1 MRRKISILGSTGSIG
16 RQALEVIEKLD
27 NKFEIV
33 ALTAG
38 SNTELLNE
46 QIKKFKPKYAY
57 AEDIKAIKGAT
68 PLSLEEICSNKEN
81 DIILVAVSG
90 RIGLKPTITAINN
103 GIDIAL
109 ANKET
114 LVMAGDIVMKL
125 AKDKGVKIIP
135 VDSEH
140 CAIHQCIKDISQ
152 VDKLIITASGGP
164 FLKKSVEDMKNA
176 TVEQALA
183 HPRWHMGR
191 KITVDSA
198 TLMNKGLEV
207 IEAHH
212 LFNMDYNKI
221 QVVVHPQSI
230 VHSAI
235 EYVDGSVIAQ
245 LGLPSMHIPIQYAIT
260 YPERY
265 KGIKSK
271 SFSFSEIARLDFE
284 EPDWDKFKALNLAYS
299 AGKMGG
305 SATVCLNAA
314 NEEAVF
320 AFLKGQ
326 IKLFDIIDTVE
337 KMMSEHKLIQA
348 PTLDEIFE
356 IDKEIREK
364 TKEQFLK
371 LV

>member
-1 MRRKISILGSTGSIG
+1 
-16 RQALEVIEKLD
+16 
-27 NKFEIV
+27 
-33 ALTAG
+33 
-38 SNTELLNE
+38 
-46 QIKKFKPKYAY
+46 
-57 AEDIKAIKGAT
+57 
-68 PLSLEEICSNKEN
+68 
-81 DIILVAVSG
+81 
-90 RIGLKPTITAINN
+90 
-103 GIDIAL
+103 
-109 ANKET
+109 
-114 LVMAGDIVMKL
+114 
-125 AKDKGVKIIP
+125 
-135 VDSEH
+135 
-140 CAIHQCIKDISQ
+140 
-152 VDKLIITASGGP
+152 
-164 FLKKSVEDMKNA
+164 
-176 TVEQALA
+176 
-183 HPRWHMGR
+183 
-191 KITVDSA
+191 
-198 TLMNKGLEV
+198 
-207 IEAHH
+207 
-212 LFNMDYNKI
+212 
-221 QVVVHPQSI
+221 
-230 VHSAI
+230 
-235 EYVDGSVIAQ
+235 
-245 LGLPSMHIPIQYAIT
+245 MHIPIQYAIT

-265 KGIKSK
+265 EGIKSK